1 MANFS
6 TLVAIIAALQ
16 SEWVTKAMRKSAW
29 NRVGLWE
36 NRMFKDL
43 KIFTTNSEDFKYI
56 RQVVESIVDAKPL
69 DANTHAASVVSGGA
83 DTQPGKAK
91 TDRQAMSSVC
101 IPFIGLFFLHFPSIK
116 LIWFCT
122 GVYLS
127 QLQRHSKLPDLI
139 DPTAPNEAVDV
150 NQETSNFDAPAHP
163 EVFSTLAPLPMSM
176 HLEPLIN
183 VHKQRRIAGVIKA
196 LVAGQHLASRVKFDI
211 DKRLFQKCL
220 RLRGL
225 DSDMLQR
232 ALAVYAD

>member
-83 DTQPGKAK
+83 ADTQTGKAK
-91 TDRQAMSSVC
+91 TDRQALSSVC
-101 IPFIGLFFLHFPSIK
+101 IPFIGVFFLHFPSIK
-116 LIWFCT
+116 LIWFCHRCIS
-122 GVYLS
+122 VS
-127 QLQRHSKLPDLI
+127 
-139 DPTAPNEAVDV
+139 
-150 NQETSNFDAPAHP
+150 
-163 EVFSTLAPLPMSM
+163 
-176 HLEPLIN
+176 
-183 VHKQRRIAGVIKA
+183 
-196 LVAGQHLASRVKFDI
+196 AS
-211 DKRLFQKCL
+211 
-220 RLRGL
+220 
-225 DSDMLQR
+225 
-232 ALAVYAD
+232 AA